1 MAEAALETPST
12 PTPAATPA
20 APEFGEAFAAIDAL
34 GRDEGT
40 PEPPPQPPPGDG
52 RTRGPDGK
60 FAKAGDKPPE
70 KPAAAPEPPKA
81 DDDIDPSKL
90 KTSELAKH
98 YHALKAKEKAWL
110 KEREEL
116 NKKISTPQE
125 WPEKKTYEEKLAERE
140 KRIEEHNKRI
150 GEYEMELQFSNFTR
164 SQAYKDQY
172 EKPLQQAYAA
182 GQAKTAMLQIV
193 ERRDEENNVLQAARD
208 ATAADFDTI
217 MRIRDERTAI
227 KKAVEMFGD
236 GASVVL
242 QHRENVFQK
251 NALID
256 EAVKEYQTKGVERE
270 KTIRDAQEKRIKE
283 VTGLIDNFR
292 KAAIEKYPQ
301 LFKPDDSDPKGNELL
316 EKGNHLLE
324 RVMRNGAPIK
334 DGEKQMT
341 DEELAIAVSAVR
353 NKAAA
358 FDRVNYRRHM
368 LEKRI
373 KELEK
378 DLAAYKASTPGNG
391 DGSGRTP
398 PAGDDDPLQKIY
410 KLGKEM

>member
-1 MAEAALETPST
+1 MADAVEAP
-12 PTPAATPA
+12 PAPLPASTPA

-52 RTRGPDGK
+52 RVRGPDGK

-270 KTIRDAQEKRIKE
+270 KTIREAQEKRTKE

-391 DGSGRTP
+391 DGSGRTT
-398 PAGDDDPLQKIY
+398 PAGEDDPLQKIY